1 MELPTTVEGLLR
13 VYGET
18 KMSKQKHLLLE
29 SEERSTDAIS
39 ALESLDSRTVAST
52 FALFL
57 LILARLM
64 IRASLSDVDDRK
76 SA

>member
-1 MELPTTVEGLLR
+1 
-13 VYGET
+13 
-18 KMSKQKHLLLE
+18 MSKHKDLLKRA
-29 SEERSTDAIS
+29 EEACTNAIS
-39 ALESLDSRTVAST
+39 ALESIDSRTVAST